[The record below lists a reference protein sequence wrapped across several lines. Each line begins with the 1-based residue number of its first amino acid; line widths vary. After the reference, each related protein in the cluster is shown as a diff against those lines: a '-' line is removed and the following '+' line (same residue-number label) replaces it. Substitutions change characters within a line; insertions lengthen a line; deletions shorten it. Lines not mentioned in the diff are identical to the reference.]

1 MEYICYMSNL
11 GRMVKKYRER
21 GEEVFVIH
29 SGTLF
34 EEMIVHK
41 IANREIVQIMAGYVK
56 FEITG

>member
-1 MEYICYMSNL
+1 MSNL